1 MVSQKVQ
8 QKADKRA
15 AALRDNLK
23 KRKAFMKDTKQKT
36 PLKQEDSNAKS

>member
-1 MVSQKVQ
+1 MAVSQKVQ

-23 KRKAFMKDTKQKT
+23 KRKAFIKDTKQ
-36 PLKQEDSNAKS
+36 PEQNKQAEKKED